1 MFFVFSLV
9 VLFRSY
15 KSAKRPHKLVYQEP
29 LNDLKNKVK
38 TNETKSIT
46 SLWVCSKSFIGCH
59 FASGQTR
66 NDKENEKKKKIE
78 GGEKKEHCN
87 LHVIQI
93 VSKECVI
100 LTLFTQPSRSRNVE
114 FILHE
119 IP

>member
-46 SLWVCSKSFIGCH
+46 SLWVSSKSFIGCH
-59 FASGQTR
+59 FAF
-66 NDKENEKKKKIE
+66 
-78 GGEKKEHCN
+78 
-87 LHVIQI
+87 
-93 VSKECVI
+93 
-100 LTLFTQPSRSRNVE
+100 FTVLGHHHPQMFSWKNWEPHMV
-114 FILHE
+114 L
-119 IP
+119 